1 MVVSWVS
8 GVKKTNIMPEMNA
21 KAIPN
26 LIGNII
32 GKSSPIFHNIP
43 PPVMN
48 LKIVSWN
55 VRGIND
61 ARKRTSIGNL
71 LKRL

>member
-26 LIGNII
+26 LIGNIT
-32 GKSSPIFHNIP
+32 GKSSPIFPNIP
-43 PPVMN
+43 LETHPIRTPRFLKAPPHSLGPV
-48 LKIVSWN
+48 L
-55 VRGIND
+55 
-61 ARKRTSIGNL
+61 
-71 LKRL
+71 

>member
-32 GKSSPIFHNIP
+32 GKSSPIYPNIP
-43 PPVMN
+43 PRDSPHKN
-48 LKIVSWN
+48 LALS
-55 VRGIND
+55 
-61 ARKRTSIGNL
+61 
-71 LKRL
+71 